1 MRRTLPS
8 LMALQC
14 FEAAVRHLSFTRAA
28 EELNLTQ
35 SAVSRQIRALE
46 DFIGRPLFERV
57 KQRLVLTV
65 AGEAYAAAV
74 QDVLDRAEAA
84 TLQLMAYSGEGGV
97 LTIAILPTFGSR
109 WLVPRLGDFTARY
122 PDIQLNLVT
131 QVRPFDFDKVEADVA
146 IHFGPALWPGAICHR
161 LMGEDIVPVC
171 APALLGG
178 KPHLAEA
185 REILDYTLL
194 QHTTRPQAWND
205 WLHAAGIEDLSGH
218 EGSLLSGPRFEH
230 FFMVI
235 QAAVAGLGIAVLPH
249 FLVQEELQSG
259 RLVVA
264 VDKPV
269 RSQHAYYLVHPAT
282 KADLYKVRVF
292 REWLLEQAGREGM
305 EQAAN
310 QSGAVPAST

>member
-46 DFIGRPLFERV
+46 DFLSRPLFERV
-57 KQRLVLTV
+57 KQRLVLTT
-65 AGEAYAAAV
+65 AGEAYAAAI

-84 TLQLMAYSGEGGV
+84 TLQLMAYSGEGGT
-97 LTIAILPTFGSR
+97 LTVAILPTFGSR
-109 WLVPRLGDFTARY
+109 WLVPRLGDFAARY

-131 QVRPFDFDKVEADVA
+131 QVRPFDFDKEEVDVA

-161 LMGEDIVPVC
+161 LMGEEIVPVC
-171 APALLGG
+171 APGLLKG
-178 KPHLAEA
+178 KPTLTDP
-185 REILDYTLL
+185 RELLDYTLL

-205 WLHAAGIEDLSGH
+205 WLHAAGVAEVDGGLR
-218 EGSLLSGPRFEH
+218 GPRFEH

-235 QAAVAGLGIAVLPH
+235 QAAITGLGIAVLPQ
-249 FLVQEELQSG
+249 FLVQDELDKG
-259 RLVVA
+259 LLVIA
-264 VDKPV
+264 FDKPV
-269 RSQHAYYLVHPAT
+269 RSLHAYYLVHPAT

-292 REWLLEQAGREGM
+292 REWVLAQVA
-305 EQAAN
+305 QDAAEST
-310 QSGAVPAST
+310 QSTKVR

>member
-35 SAVSRQIRALE
+35 SAVSRQIRGLE

-84 TLQLMAYSGEGGV
+84 TLQLMAYRGEGGV
-97 LTIAILPTFGSR
+97 LTVAMLPTFGSR
-109 WLVPRLGDFTARY
+109 WLVPRLVDFSARY

-171 APALLGG
+171 APGLLK
-178 KPHLAEA
+178 KPLSDV
-185 REILDYTLL
+185 RELLDYTLL

-205 WLHAAGIEDLSGH
+205 WLSAAGLQDMDTH
-218 EGSLLSGPRFEH
+218 QASLLSGPRFEH

-235 QAAVAGLGIAVLPH
+235 QAAISGLGIAVLPQ
-249 FLVQEELQSG
+249 FLVAEELASG
-259 RLVVA
+259 RLQLA
-264 VDKPV
+264 LDQPV

-282 KADLYKVRVF
+282 RTDVYKVRVF
-292 REWLLEQAGREGM
+292 REWLLA
-305 EQAAN
+305 QAA
-310 QSGAVPAST
+310 QEEAALAAPG